1 MSRRG
6 TSGVTEDDHEGW
18 GRPTRS
24 RPRTKDRPDYS
35 KAAIAIVVTVDR
47 GRYRCRLEA
56 GGGGALTATKAR
68 NLGRKGVIVGD
79 RVRIVGDLT
88 GEPGTPISS

>member
-56 GGGGALTATKAR
+56 
-68 NLGRKGVIVGD
+68 
-79 RVRIVGDLT
+79 
-88 GEPGTPISS
+88 